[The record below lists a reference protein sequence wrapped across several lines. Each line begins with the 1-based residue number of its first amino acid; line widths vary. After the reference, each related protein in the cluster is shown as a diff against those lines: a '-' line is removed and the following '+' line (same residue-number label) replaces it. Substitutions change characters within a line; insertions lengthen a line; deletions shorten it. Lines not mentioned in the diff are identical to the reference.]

1 MDKEITSLQVKHL
14 NSVCVD
20 NNNFVHFTGS
30 SVVHNRPCSPLE
42 LCDHEES
49 DTRLCV
55 HIKDTL
61 EKGCRKVYLRTVD
74 TDVILIIAGFFFKLL
89 ADYPGL
95 DLWVG
100 FGMGKY
106 FQQIHVN
113 TLCERLGELKCT
125 DLATIFSFLLVVTE
139 PLSFI
144 GKGKSQ
150 LGRLGNH
157 IQVLLKYLSLLVGHP
172 FQHLEDCSST
182 IQLLEHCFI

>member
-1 MDKEITSLQVKHL
+1 MSVLIIIILFILQVHQLSIMVHAHL
-14 NSVCVD
+14 W
-20 NNNFVHFTGS
+20 NFVITKNPIQDYVS
-30 SVVHNRPCSPLE
+30 TSKILWRRVV
-42 LCDHEES
+42 
-49 DTRLCV
+49 
-55 HIKDTL
+55 
-61 EKGCRKVYLRTVD
+61 KVYVRTVD
-74 TDVILIIAGFFFKLL
+74 TDVILIIADFFFKLL

-100 FGMGKY
+100 FGKGKY

-113 TLCERLGELKCT
+113 TLCERLGEWKCT
-125 DLATIFSFLLVVTE
+125 DWATIFSFLLVVTE